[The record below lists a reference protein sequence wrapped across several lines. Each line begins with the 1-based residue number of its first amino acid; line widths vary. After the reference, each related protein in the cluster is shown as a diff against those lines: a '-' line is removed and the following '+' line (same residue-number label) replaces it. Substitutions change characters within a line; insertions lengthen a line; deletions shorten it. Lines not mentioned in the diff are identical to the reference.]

1 MTVTFEPGTIA
12 VARPF
17 RPRVHPVN
25 LVHHLAQTP
34 APRPE
39 VGHPLLAMSAILAAG
54 SVAHAAHAAP
64 WWFLAGG
71 VVASLVFVLVTRGL
85 FHDGGA
91 EVVYAATSSTAAAGW
106 LAWASDTTP
115 WSAVSLGVLALGTI
129 SFGPVYGL
137 LRWRR
142 DKANRKEV
150 QARAIAREQ
159 HKRHTWI
166 TILAKAGAKDITIA
180 SERTFRAGF
189 ALELILGPA
198 SPDFRTLASLTP
210 SIERIAAHETGLPI
224 RPGSIQ
230 LERGTYAHQATLVV
244 PTRDV
249 LNELIELPEVYGPR
263 SIHDPL
269 PIGQFIDGNEVKVT
283 FRSIHGMFAGMNDA
297 GKSNL
302 LNVHTV
308 LLTQCTDN
316 VTWYIAGNKA
326 VRGLAPWLL
335 PFLQGEIDP
344 STGQPLDRPPFD
356 WVAGDWDEA
365 MRMLLNAYRALDG
378 RQTMFAN
385 GADKWEPSPDD
396 PQITILIDESPDLL
410 INNKVKTT
418 HKGERVTFSELVLK
432 LVRLARSEAIQ
443 IIFLSQ
449 RGTATMIGPDGGD
462 VKSQVVYRLG
472 FRATGNMTDVNAVF
486 STDTI
491 GVELS
496 ALPNG
501 AFYIEQK
508 GYLRPRLAKGYF
520 MTPERIKTY
529 AIANAAFVGAVDER
543 TAALMPDYQQRWTRP
558 NQRELLETIAGRR
571 GPGISAQA
579 AVADTEEEEEGEA
592 VSPDWD
598 ELNNMLPQVPQD
610 LIDKANRAAE
620 LDQIAQEGK
629 EDLAKLNESL
639 NTGLASEIA
648 ELERRL
654 AMPVVPDEQRN
665 TTTRPADPQQP
676 TGEPLPA
683 DTLALLGALAATNLL
698 YTQQRW
704 LRSTDILTAVANM
717 LGWPNNTEGG
727 RRLSAALASVGVES
741 TRESIEGK
749 KYTVYPMVA
758 LREAIKQHHQK

>member
-1 MTVTFEPGTIA
+1 
-12 VARPF
+12 
-17 RPRVHPVN
+17 
-25 LVHHLAQTP
+25 
-34 APRPE
+34 
-39 VGHPLLAMSAILAAG
+39 
-54 SVAHAAHAAP
+54 
-64 WWFLAGG
+64 
-71 VVASLVFVLVTRGL
+71 
-85 FHDGGA
+85 
-91 EVVYAATSSTAAAGW
+91 
-106 LAWASDTTP
+106 
-115 WSAVSLGVLALGTI
+115 
-129 SFGPVYGL
+129 
-137 LRWRR
+137 
-142 DKANRKEV
+142 
-150 QARAIAREQ
+150 
-159 HKRHTWI
+159 
-166 TILAKAGAKDITIA
+166 
-180 SERTFRAGF
+180 
-189 ALELILGPA
+189 
-198 SPDFRTLASLTP
+198 
-210 SIERIAAHETGLPI
+210 
-224 RPGSIQ
+224 
-230 LERGTYAHQATLVV
+230 
-244 PTRDV
+244 
-249 LNELIELPEVYGPR
+249 
-263 SIHDPL
+263 
-269 PIGQFIDGNEVKVT
+269 
-283 FRSIHGMFAGMNDA
+283 
-297 GKSNL
+297 
-302 LNVHTV
+302 
-308 LLTQCTDN
+308 
-316 VTWYIAGNKA
+316 
-326 VRGLAPWLL
+326 
-335 PFLQGEIDP
+335 
-344 STGQPLDRPPFD
+344 
-356 WVAGDWDEA
+356 
-365 MRMLLNAYRALDG
+365 
-378 RQTMFAN
+378 
-385 GADKWEPSPDD
+385 
-396 PQITILIDESPDLL
+396 
-410 INNKVKTT
+410 
-418 HKGERVTFSELVLK
+418 
-432 LVRLARSEAIQ
+432 
-443 IIFLSQ
+443 
-449 RGTATMIGPDGGD
+449 
-462 VKSQVVYRLG
+462 
-472 FRATGNMTDVNAVF
+472 MTDVNAVF

-579 AVADTEEEEEGEA
+579 VVADTEEEEEGEA

-676 TGEPLPA
+676 TGEPLPLPA

-704 LRSTDILTAVANM
+704 VRSTDILTAVANM

-727 RRLSAALASVGVES
+727 RRLSAALAPVGVES

>member
-1 MTVTFEPGTIA
+1 MTVTFEPDA
-12 VARPF
+12 VAVQRPVRQRV
-17 RPRVHPVN
+17 RPIN
-25 LVHHLAQTP
+25 LVHHLAETP

-39 VGHPLLAMSAILAAG
+39 VGHPLLAMSATLAAG
-54 SVAHAAHAAP
+54 SVAHAVEAAP

-71 VVASLVFVLVTRGL
+71 GVASVVSALVAKARFN
-85 FHDGGA
+85 DGGPEA
-91 EVVYAATSSTAAAGW
+91 VYAATSSAAVGGW
-106 LAWASDTTP
+106 LAWASATTP
-115 WSAVSLGVLALGTI
+115 WSAASLGALALGTLI
-129 SFGPVYGL
+129 FGPVYGL
-137 LRWRR
+137 LRWQR
-142 DKANRKEV
+142 DKANRQEV
-150 QARAIAREQ
+150 AARAIAREL
-159 HKRHTWI
+159 HKRHTWS
-166 TILAKAGAKDITIA
+166 TILDKAGSKDITIA
-180 SERTFRAGF
+180 SERAFRAGF

-230 LERGTYAHQATLVV
+230 VERGTYAHQATLVV

-249 LNELIELPEVYGPR
+249 LNELIEFPQVCGPR

-269 PIGQFIDGNEVKVT
+269 PIGQFIDGNEVEVT

-308 LLTQCTDN
+308 LLSQCTDN

-335 PFLQGEIDP
+335 PCLHGEIDP
-344 STGQPLDRPPFD
+344 STGNPLDRTPFD

-378 RQTMFAN
+378 RQAMFAN
-385 GADKWEPSPDD
+385 GADKWEPSEND
-396 PQITILIDESPDLL
+396 PQITILIDESPDLFAS
-410 INNKVKTT
+410 NKVKTT
-418 HKGERVTFSELVLK
+418 HQGERVTFSSLVLK

-486 STDTI
+486 STDTT

-496 ALPNG
+496 TLPNG
-501 AFYIEQK
+501 AFYLEQK
-508 GYLRPRLAKGYF
+508 GYVRPRLAKGYF
-520 MTPERIKTY
+520 ISPERIKTY
-529 AIANAAFVGAVDER
+529 AIANAAFVGAVDDR
-543 TAALMPDYQQRWTRP
+543 TAALMPDYPQRWTRP

-571 GPGISAQA
+571 EPGVSSQT
-579 AVADTEEEEEGEA
+579 AVADTEEGNEPM
-592 VSPDWD
+592 SLNWD
-598 ELNNMLPQVPQD
+598 ELNEMLPQVPQD
-610 LIDKANRAAE
+610 LIDKVNRAEE
-620 LDQIAQEGK
+620 LDRVAQKGK
-629 EDLAKLNESL
+629 EDLAKLTESL
-639 NTGLASEIA
+639 TTDLASEID

-665 TTTRPADPQQP
+665 TTTLPAAAQQP
-676 TGEPLPA
+676 AGEPLPA
-683 DTLALLGALAATNLL
+683 DTLALLGALAAANLL
-698 YTQQRW
+698 YTQERW
-704 LRSTDILTAVANM
+704 LRSTDILAAVAGM
-717 LGWPNNTEGG
+717 LGWPQNTEGG
-727 RRLSAALASVGVES
+727 RRLSAALAPIGVES
-741 TRESIEGK
+741 SRESIEGK
-749 KYTVYPMVA
+749 KYTVYPVVA
-758 LREAIKQHHQK
+758 LREAIKRHHQQ

>member
-1 MTVTFEPGTIA
+1 MTVTFEPDTGA
-12 VARPF
+12 VAHPARSRVRPI
-17 RPRVHPVN
+17 N
-25 LVHHLAQTP
+25 LVQHLAQTP

-39 VGHPLLAMSAILAAG
+39 FGHPLLAMSVILAAG
-54 SVAHAAHAAP
+54 SVAHAAHAEP

-71 VVASLVFVLVTRGL
+71 GVAALVFVLVTRGL
-85 FHDGGA
+85 FHDDGGPEA
-91 EVVYAATSSTAAAGW
+91 VYAATSSAAVGGW
-106 LAWASDTTP
+106 LAWASATTP
-115 WSAVSLGVLALGTI
+115 WSAASLSALTLGTLT
-129 SFGPVYGL
+129 FGPVYGL

-150 QARAIAREQ
+150 QARALAREA

-166 TILAKAGAKDITIA
+166 TILDKAGARDITIA

-230 LERGTYAHQATLVV
+230 VERGAYAHQASLVV

-249 LNELIELPEVYGPR
+249 LNELIEFPEISGPR

-269 PIGQFIDGNEVKVT
+269 PIGQFIDGNAVEVT
-283 FRSIHGMFAGMNDA
+283 FRSVHGMFAGMNDA

-308 LLTQCTDN
+308 LLTQCIDN

-326 VRGLAPWLL
+326 IRGLAPWLL
-335 PFLQGEIDP
+335 PCLHGEIDP
-344 STGQPLDRPPFD
+344 STGAPLDRPPFD

-365 MRMLLNAYRALDG
+365 MRMLLNAYRAVDG
-378 RQTMFAN
+378 RQRMFAN

-396 PQITILIDESPDLL
+396 PQITILIDESPDLFT
-410 INNKVKTT
+410 NNKVKTT

-496 ALPNG
+496 TLPNG

-508 GYLRPRLAKGYF
+508 GYLRPRLGKGYF
-520 MTPERIKTY
+520 LTPERIKTY
-529 AIANAAFVGAVDER
+529 AIANAQFVGAVDDR
-543 TAALMPDYQQRWTRP
+543 TAALMPDYPQRWTRP

-571 GPGISAQA
+571 GPGISAPT
-579 AVADTEEEEEGEA
+579 AVTNNEEEGEPM
-592 VSPDWD
+592 SPDWD
-598 ELNNMLPQVPQD
+598 ELNNLLPQVPQD

-629 EDLAKLNESL
+629 QDLAKLNESL
-639 NTGLASEIA
+639 TTDLASEIA
-648 ELERRL
+648 ELERHL
-654 AMPVVPDEQRN
+654 ALPVVPEDQRN
-665 TTTRPADPQQP
+665 TTTRPADPQP
-676 TGEPLPA
+676 AGEPLPA

-704 LRSTDILTAVANM
+704 LRSTDILATVAEV
-717 LGWPNNTEGG
+717 LGWPENTEGG
-727 RRLSAALASVGVES
+727 RRLSAALAPVGVES
-741 TRESIEGK
+741 SRESIEGK
-749 KYTVYPMVA
+749 KYTVYPVAA
-758 LREAIKQHHQK
+758 LREAITRHHQQ